1 MKMGRKDPR
10 ASMSKSVKAKSPVN
24 PTGRN
29 PIKSASPYETP
40 GVGEGCA
47 PARASRKVAPAT
59 DPVVDSSDAGE
70 DLS

>member
-10 ASMSKSVKAKSPVN
+10 ASMSKSAKAKSPIN
-24 PTGRN
+24 PAGRN

-47 PARASRKVAPAT
+47 PARASQKAAPDA
-59 DPVVDSSDAGE
+59 DPVADDSDEGE
-70 DLS
+70 D